1 LRPRRLLKH
10 WTLRPFGSLLLGAT
24 LLWGGGLE
32 SDAAQTPTSTSRA
45 ALQTPSLPEGD
56 TTVATLEAVDAAI
69 RGRLLLDSLPADTGT
84 VVLHRVTPEEAG
96 PVDSVRVGAGGEFA
110 LPLPGLPIPGGGEV
124 YFASS
129 RYEEILYFGGAVA
142 QPAQVDSFYTIRTYS
157 TRTAPPQ
164 GVPLTVEVRN
174 VFIDQGPMG
183 WRVTDLFQVR
193 NDSARTWVGEG
204 EEGIVWQHP
213 LPTGARSV
221 RVGQSDLSPDAV
233 RFDEGGMQV
242 LSPMPPGERLFV
254 IQYELEALE
263 FSLPLPG
270 RTEII
275 EVLVDE
281 SAPPLRMEGLTP
293 AQPVEMEPGSLYRR
307 WAAEGVEGRTVRV
320 APGEEG
326 TSSILPWV
334 GVGLGFLLLGLGVWA
349 VRRRPPGGDVEPRGG
364 DPSPAVDRGAA
375 PSPTPMRRRILLEI
389 AELDEAFAGI
399 SNPSEAER
407 RRYETQRSELLRR
420 LNEGGGTGEEGRAS
434 TAGPSTPDP

>member
-1 LRPRRLLKH
+1 LRLTELLKH
-10 WTLRPFGSLLLGAT
+10 RTVRPLGSLLLVASI
-24 LLWGGGLE
+24 LWGGGLE
-32 SDAAQTPTSTSRA
+32 WSPAPAALA
-45 ALQTPSLPEGD
+45 ELQTPSISEGD

-69 RGRLLLDSLPADTGT
+69 RGRLLLDSVPADTGT

-96 PVDSVRVGAGGEFA
+96 PVDSVQVGAGGAFA
-110 LPLPGLPIPGGGEV
+110 LPLPSLPIPGGGEV

-142 QPAQVDSFYTIRTYS
+142 QPTQVDSFYTIRTYS
-157 TRTAPPQ
+157 TRTAPPE
-164 GVPLTVEVRN
+164 GLPLTVEVRN
-174 VFIDQGPMG
+174 IFIDQGPMG

-204 EEGIVWQHP
+204 AEGIVWQHP

-233 RFDEGGMQV
+233 RFDDGGMQV

-281 SAPPLRMEGLTP
+281 AAPSLRMEGLTA

-320 APGEEG
+320 APGEESA
-326 TSSILPWV
+326 SSILPWV

-349 VRRRPPGGDVEPRGG
+349 VRRRPPARDPGREADPRPS
-364 DPSPAVDRGAA
+364 DPSPAADQKASASPA
-375 PSPTPMRRRILLEI
+375 PVRRRILLEI
-389 AELDEAFAGI
+389 AELDEVFAGI
-399 SNPSEAER
+399 SDPSEEDR

-420 LNEGGGTGEEGRAS
+420 LNEGAGKGGEERS
-434 TAGPSTPDP
+434 SRAGPSEPGP